1 MPALNFLITNA
12 GKAAIAASG
21 SIGPVVLSQVAIGS
35 SGYTA
40 TGSQTALVA
49 QIKQITPEGSS
60 VPTPGTIHITA
71 SDSSADSYT
80 VREVG
85 LITSTGTLFAI
96 YSQTAPILIKGS
108 GSVALFALDF
118 VMTGVPAGSVT
129 IGSASFQY
137 PPASETAQGVA
148 EIATQ
153 AETDAGTDNARFI
166 TPLKLAALNRWVLK
180 TGDTM
185 TGPLTTN
192 GNFTVNGSIRNVQG
206 TLKGAADNS
215 AWSIVAGSSDPGVAT
230 SGAWISLYGG
240 TAAGSPGLMVFGCN
254 SATTGVITAA
264 GNVGFGTTAPL
275 AKLHVVGESFIV
287 QNTGAPVDRRITRLS
302 NWSNGAV
309 MLERVND
316 AFTAGT
322 QLLGFDGNNNAAI
335 PGALILGGPLTLP
348 ADPTAALHAATKQY
362 IDGLLLG
369 MITTFPQTTEPVGW
383 LKCNGQAV
391 SRATYAALFA
401 RIGTTYGVGNGST
414 TFNLPDLRGE
424 FVRGLDEGRGADTG
438 RTLGSA
444 QADMLEAHSHNVGAF
459 TTSAS
464 NTGQGVFSFYS
475 VTSHGGG
482 SSFNGYT
489 TSSNGGTETRP
500 RNVAF
505 PYFIKF

>member
-1 MPALNFLITNA
+1 
-12 GKAAIAASG
+12 
-21 SIGPVVLSQVAIGS
+21 VAIGS

-96 YSQTAPILIKGS
+96 YSQTDPILIKGS

-137 PPASETAQGVA
+137 PPASETVQGVA
-148 EIATQ
+148 EISTQ
-153 AETDAGTDNARFI
+153 AETDAGLDDARFV
-166 TPLKLAALNRWVLK
+166 TPKKLAALSRWVLK

-192 GNFTVNGSIRNVQG
+192 GTFTVNGGIHNVSG
-206 TLKGAADNS
+206 TIKGLSNAGAWYAVGGFSS
-215 AWSIVAGSSDPGVAT
+215 AGTSN
-230 SGAWISLYGG
+230 SGAWIGLHGG
-240 TAAGSPGLMVFGCN
+240 IEATNPGILVFGCN

-335 PGALILGGPLTLP
+335 PGALSLGGPLTLP

-362 IDGLLLG
+362 IDNAFRGIVLQIPRL
-369 MITTFPQTTEPVGW
+369 TEPAGW

-391 SRATYAALFA
+391 SRTTYAELFA
-401 RIGTTYGVGNGST
+401 ILGTTYGAGNGST
-414 TFNLPDLRGE
+414 TFNVPDYRGE
-424 FVRGLDEGRGADTG
+424 FPRGLDEGRGADPG
-438 RTLGSA
+438 RVLGST
-444 QADMLEAHSHNVGAF
+444 QADMLEAHSHK
-459 TTSAS
+459 
-464 NTGQGVFSFYS
+464 TGHFSVQVS
-475 VTSHGGG
+475 SGG
-482 SSFNGYT
+482 STIATVAHGNSGSEYN
-489 TSSNGGTETRP
+489 TSTVGGTETRP
-500 RNVAF
+500 RNIAAPF
-505 PYFIKF
+505 FIKF

>member
-12 GKAAIAASG
+12 GKSAIATAIATG
-21 SIGPVVLSQVAIGS
+21 NTIPVTISKVAIGS

-40 TGSQTALVA
+40 TGAQTALVA
-49 QIKQITPEGSS
+49 PIKQITPQGAS

-153 AETDAGTDNARFI
+153 AETDAGLDDSRI
-166 TPLKLAALNRWVLK
+166 VTPKKLAAVSKWVNK
-180 TGDTM
+180 TGDTMSGPLGLPGDPASALQATPKQYVDNAVAARVAKAGDTM
-185 TGPLTTN
+185 TGPLTLP
-192 GNFTVNGSIRNVQG
+192 GSPSSG
-206 TLKGAADNS
+206 LHAATKAYTDAADALKVNK
-215 AWSIVAGSSDPGVAT
+215 AGDT
-230 SGAWISLYGG
+230 M
-240 TAAGSPGLMVFGCN
+240 T
-254 SATTGVITAA
+254 
-264 GNVGFGTTAPL
+264 
-275 AKLHVVGESFIV
+275 
-287 QNTGAPVDRRITRLS
+287 
-302 NWSNGAV
+302 
-309 MLERVND
+309 
-316 AFTAGT
+316 
-322 QLLGFDGNNNAAI
+322 
-335 PGALILGGPLTLP
+335 GPLTLP

-369 MITTFPQTTEPVGW
+369 MITTFPQTTEPTGW

-391 SRATYAALFA
+391 SRITYASLFA
-401 RIGTTYGVGNGST
+401 KVGTTYGVGNGST
-414 TFNLPDLRGE
+414 TFNVPDLRGE
-424 FVRGLDEGRGADTG
+424 FIRGLDEGRAADTG
-438 RTLGSA
+438 RVLGSA
-444 QADMLEAHSHNVGAF
+444 QADMLEAHNHNVGAF

-464 NTGQGVFSFYS
+464 NTGQGVFNFYA
-475 VTSHGGG
+475 VTSHSGG

-505 PYFIKF
+505 PFFIKF

>member
-1 MPALNFLITNA
+1 MPALNFIITNA

-21 SIGPVVLSQVAIGS
+21 SIGPVVLSKVAIGS

-96 YSQTAPILIKGS
+96 YSQTDPILIKGS

-129 IGSASFQY
+129 IGNASFQY

-153 AETDAGTDNARFI
+153 AETDAGTDNARFV
-166 TPLKLAALNRWVLK
+166 TPLKLAQRLATWLGFTPVQQGGGTNQGANKVRIGWASTGDGLLAQVDAVPIGTLLTTGSGGNGKEGVLR

-185 TGPLTTN
+185 TGHLTL
-192 GNFTVNGSIRNVQG
+192 VGSPSSALHPA
-206 TLKGAADNS
+206 TKAYTDAADALKLNK
-215 AWSIVAGSSDPGVAT
+215 AGDT
-230 SGAWISLYGG
+230 M
-240 TAAGSPGLMVFGCN
+240 T
-254 SATTGVITAA
+254 
-264 GNVGFGTTAPL
+264 
-275 AKLHVVGESFIV
+275 
-287 QNTGAPVDRRITRLS
+287 
-302 NWSNGAV
+302 
-309 MLERVND
+309 
-316 AFTAGT
+316 
-322 QLLGFDGNNNAAI
+322 
-335 PGALILGGPLTLP
+335 GPLTLP

-362 IDGLLLG
+362 IDNAFRGIVCQMPRL
-369 MITTFPQTTEPVGW
+369 TEPAGW

-391 SRATYAALFA
+391 SRTTYAELFA
-401 RIGTTYGVGNGST
+401 ILGTTYGAGNGST
-414 TFNLPDLRGE
+414 TFNVPDYRGE
-424 FVRGLDEGRGADTG
+424 FPRGLDEGRGVDSG
-438 RTLGSA
+438 RVLGSS
-444 QADMLEAHSHNVGAF
+444 QADAIAAHNHNVGAF

-489 TSSNGGTETRP
+489 TSTNGGTETRP
-500 RNVAF
+500 RNTAA

>member
-12 GKAAIAASG
+12 GKSAIATAIATG
-21 SIGPVVLSQVAIGS
+21 NTIPVTISKVAIGS

-40 TGSQTALVA
+40 TGAQTALVA
-49 QIKQITPEGSS
+49 PIKQITPQGSS

-96 YSQTAPILIKGS
+96 YSQADPILVKGS

-137 PPASETAQGVA
+137 PPATETAQGVA

-166 TPLKLAALNRWVLK
+166 TPLKLAQRLATWLGFTPVQQGGGSNQGANKVRIGWASTGDGLLAQVDAVPIGTLLTTGSGGAGKEGVLR

-185 TGPLTTN
+185 TGHLTL
-192 GNFTVNGSIRNVQG
+192 VGSPSSG
-206 TLKGAADNS
+206 LHPATKSYTDAAD
-215 AWSIVAGSSDPGVAT
+215 A
-230 SGAWISLYGG
+230 L
-240 TAAGSPGLMVFGCN
+240 
-254 SATTGVITAA
+254 
-264 GNVGFGTTAPL
+264 
-275 AKLHVVGESFIV
+275 KL
-287 QNTGAPVDRRITRLS
+287 NK
-302 NWSNGAV
+302 
-309 MLERVND
+309 
-316 AFTAGT
+316 
-322 QLLGFDGNNNAAI
+322 DGDTMT
-335 PGALILGGPLTLP
+335 GPLTLP

-369 MITTFPQTTEPVGW
+369 MITTFPQTTEPTGW

-391 SRATYAALFA
+391 SRTTYASLFA
-401 RIGTTYGVGNGST
+401 KVGTTYGVGNGST
-414 TFNLPDLRGE
+414 TFNVPDLRGE
-424 FVRGLDEGRGADTG
+424 FIRGLDEGRAADTG
-438 RTLGSA
+438 RVLGSA
-444 QADMLEAHSHNVGAF
+444 QADMLEAHNHNVGAF

-464 NTGQGVFSFYS
+464 NTGQGVFNFYA

-505 PYFIKF
+505 PFFIKF

>member
-1 MPALNFLITNA
+1 MPALNFIITNA

-21 SIGPVVLSQVAIGS
+21 SIGPVVLSKVAIGS

-85 LITSTGTLFAI
+85 LMTSTGTLFAI
-96 YSQTAPILIKGS
+96 YSQTDPILIKGS

-129 IGSASFQY
+129 IGNASFQY

-166 TPLKLAALNRWVLK
+166 TPLKLAQRLATWLGFTPVQQGGGSNQGANKVRIGWASTGDGLLAQVDAVPIGTLLTTGSGGAGKEGVLR

-185 TGPLTTN
+185 TGHLTL
-192 GNFTVNGSIRNVQG
+192 VGSPSSG
-206 TLKGAADNS
+206 LHPATKAYTDAADLLKLNK
-215 AWSIVAGSSDPGVAT
+215 AGDT
-230 SGAWISLYGG
+230 M
-240 TAAGSPGLMVFGCN
+240 T
-254 SATTGVITAA
+254 
-264 GNVGFGTTAPL
+264 
-275 AKLHVVGESFIV
+275 
-287 QNTGAPVDRRITRLS
+287 
-302 NWSNGAV
+302 
-309 MLERVND
+309 
-316 AFTAGT
+316 
-322 QLLGFDGNNNAAI
+322 
-335 PGALILGGPLTLP
+335 GPLTLP

-362 IDGLLLG
+362 IDNAFRGIVLQIPRL
-369 MITTFPQTTEPVGW
+369 TEPAGW

-391 SRATYAALFA
+391 SRTTYAELFA
-401 RIGTTYGVGNGST
+401 ILGTTYGAGNGST
-414 TFNLPDLRGE
+414 TFNVPDYRGE
-424 FVRGLDEGRGADTG
+424 FPRGLDEGRGVDVG
-438 RTLGSA
+438 RVLGST
-444 QADMLEAHSHNVGAF
+444 QADMLEAHNHNVGAF

-500 RNVAF
+500 RNIAA

>member
-21 SIGPVVLSQVAIGS
+21 SIGPVVLSKVAIGS

-49 QIKQITPEGSS
+49 QLKQITPEGSS

-96 YSQTAPILIKGS
+96 YSQTDPILIKGS

-129 IGSASFQY
+129 IGNASFQY
-137 PPASETAQGVA
+137 PPATETAQGVA

-153 AETDAGTDNARFI
+153 AETDAGLDDARI
-166 TPLKLAALNRWVLK
+166 VTPKKLAAVNRWVSK
-180 TGDTM
+180 TGDTMSGPLTLPGDPASVLQATPKQYVDNADAARVAKGGDTM
-185 TGPLTTN
+185 TGPLT
-192 GNFTVNGSIRNVQG
+192 
-206 TLKGAADNS
+206 L
-215 AWSIVAGSSDPGVAT
+215 P
-230 SGAWISLYGG
+230 
-240 TAAGSPGLMVFGCN
+240 GSPSSGLHA
-254 SATTGVITAA
+254 ATKAYTDA
-264 GNVGFGTTAPL
+264 G
-275 AKLHVVGESFIV
+275 
-287 QNTGAPVDRRITRLS
+287 D
-302 NWSNGAV
+302 
-309 MLERVND
+309 MLKVNK
-316 AFTAGT
+316 AGDT
-322 QLLGFDGNNNAAI
+322 MT
-335 PGALILGGPLTLP
+335 GPLTLP
-348 ADPTAALHAATKQY
+348 ADPTSALHAATKQY

-369 MITTFPQTTEPVGW
+369 MISSFPQTTEPAGW

-391 SRATYAALFA
+391 SRATYAALFGK
-401 RIGTTYGVGNGST
+401 IGTTYGVGNGST

-424 FVRGLDEGRGADTG
+424 FVRGLDEGRGADPG
-438 RTLGSA
+438 RVLGSS
-444 QADMLEAHSHNVGAF
+444 QADMLEAHTHTVGLADDSSVSGSKVKEGSGNVDASF
-459 TTSAS
+459 TTNS
-464 NTGQGVFSFYS
+464 T
-475 VTSHGGG
+475 
-482 SSFNGYT
+482 
-489 TSSNGGTETRP
+489 GGTETRP

>member
-40 TGSQTALVA
+40 TGAQTALVA
-49 QIKQITPEGSS
+49 PIKQITPQGSS

-96 YSQTAPILIKGS
+96 YSQTDPILIKGS

-137 PPASETAQGVA
+137 PPATETVQGIA

-166 TPLKLAALNRWVLK
+166 TPLKLAQRLATWLGFTPVQQGGGSNQGANKVRIGWASTGDGLLAQVDAVPIGTLLTTGSGGNGKEGVLRSGDIMTGGLTLSGNPVGPLQATPKQYVDAADALKLNK
-180 TGDTM
+180 AGDTM
-185 TGPLTTN
+185 T
-192 GNFTVNGSIRNVQG
+192 
-206 TLKGAADNS
+206 
-215 AWSIVAGSSDPGVAT
+215 
-230 SGAWISLYGG
+230 
-240 TAAGSPGLMVFGCN
+240 
-254 SATTGVITAA
+254 
-264 GNVGFGTTAPL
+264 
-275 AKLHVVGESFIV
+275 
-287 QNTGAPVDRRITRLS
+287 
-302 NWSNGAV
+302 
-309 MLERVND
+309 
-316 AFTAGT
+316 
-322 QLLGFDGNNNAAI
+322 
-335 PGALILGGPLTLP
+335 GPLTLP

-369 MITTFPQTTEPVGW
+369 MICFNGSATEVSGW
-383 LKCNGQAV
+383 LRCNGQAV
-391 SRATYAALFA
+391 SRTTYAALFA
-401 RIGTTYGVGNGST
+401 RIGTTFGVGNGST
-414 TFNLPDLRGE
+414 TFNLPELRGE
-424 FVRGLDEGRGADTG
+424 FIRGLDEGRAVDVG
-438 RTLGSA
+438 RTLGSS
-444 QADMLEAHSHNVGAF
+444 QADMLEAHNHNVGAF

-464 NTGQGVFSFYS
+464 NTGQGVFNFYA

-505 PYFIKF
+505 PFFIKF

>member
-1 MPALNFLITNA
+1 MPALNFVITNA

-21 SIGPVVLSQVAIGS
+21 SIGPVVLSKVAIGS

-96 YSQTAPILIKGS
+96 YSQTDPILIKGS

-129 IGSASFQY
+129 IGNASFQY
-137 PPASETAQGVA
+137 PPATETAQGVA

-153 AETDAGTDNARFI
+153 AETDAGLDDARI
-166 TPLKLAALNRWVLK
+166 VTPKKLAAVNKWVQK

-185 TGPLTTN
+185 TGPLTLPGDPAGVLQATPKQY
-192 GNFTVNGSIRNVQG
+192 V
-206 TLKGAADNS
+206 DN
-215 AWSIVAGSSDPGVAT
+215 AVAGRVSK
-230 SGAWISLYGG
+230 SGD
-240 TAAGSPGLMVFGCN
+240 TM
-254 SATTGVITAA
+254 T
-264 GNVGFGTTAPL
+264 
-275 AKLHVVGESFIV
+275 
-287 QNTGAPVDRRITRLS
+287 
-302 NWSNGAV
+302 
-309 MLERVND
+309 
-316 AFTAGT
+316 
-322 QLLGFDGNNNAAI
+322 
-335 PGALILGGPLTLP
+335 GPLTLP
-348 ADPTAALHAATKQY
+348 GSPSSGAHASTKAYTDAADLLKVNKAGDTMTGPLTLPSDPTAALHAATKQY
-362 IDGLLLG
+362 IDNAFRGIMLQMPRL
-369 MITTFPQTTEPVGW
+369 TEPPGW

-391 SRATYAALFA
+391 SRATYAELFA
-401 RIGTTYGVGNGST
+401 IIGTTFGAGNGST
-414 TFNLPDLRGE
+414 TFNLPDYRGE
-424 FVRGLDEGRGADTG
+424 FPRGLDEGRGVDPG
-438 RTLGSA
+438 RVLGSS
-444 QADMLEAHSHNVGAF
+444 QADAVAAHNHNVGGF

-482 SSFNGYT
+482 ASFNGYT
-489 TSSNGGTETRP
+489 TSTTGGTETRP
-500 RNVAF
+500 RNTAA
-505 PYFIKF
+505 PWFIRF

>member
-1 MPALNFLITNA
+1 MPALNFIITNA

-21 SIGPVVLSQVAIGS
+21 SIGPVVLSKVAIGS

-96 YSQTAPILIKGS
+96 YSQTDPILIKGS

-129 IGSASFQY
+129 IGNASFQY

-166 TPLKLAALNRWVLK
+166 TPLKLAQRLATWLGFTPVQQGGGSNQGANKVRIGWASTGDGLLAQVDAVPIGTLLTTGSGGAGKEGVLR

-185 TGPLTTN
+185 TGHLTL
-192 GNFTVNGSIRNVQG
+192 VGSPSSG
-206 TLKGAADNS
+206 LHPATKAYTDAADLLKLNK
-215 AWSIVAGSSDPGVAT
+215 AGDT
-230 SGAWISLYGG
+230 M
-240 TAAGSPGLMVFGCN
+240 T
-254 SATTGVITAA
+254 
-264 GNVGFGTTAPL
+264 
-275 AKLHVVGESFIV
+275 
-287 QNTGAPVDRRITRLS
+287 
-302 NWSNGAV
+302 
-309 MLERVND
+309 
-316 AFTAGT
+316 
-322 QLLGFDGNNNAAI
+322 
-335 PGALILGGPLTLP
+335 GPLTLP

-362 IDGLLLG
+362 IDNAFRGIVLQIPRL
-369 MITTFPQTTEPVGW
+369 TEPAGW

-391 SRATYAALFA
+391 SRTTYAELFA
-401 RIGTTYGVGNGST
+401 ILGTTYGAGNGST
-414 TFNLPDLRGE
+414 TFNVPDYRGE
-424 FVRGLDEGRGADTG
+424 FPRGLDEGRGVDVG
-438 RTLGSA
+438 RVLGST
-444 QADMLEAHSHNVGAF
+444 QADMLEAHNHK
-459 TTSAS
+459 
-464 NTGQGVFSFYS
+464 TGHFSVQVS
-475 VTSHGGG
+475 SGG
-482 SSFNGYT
+482 STIATVAHGNSGSEYNTST
-489 TSSNGGTETRP
+489 TGGTETRP
-500 RNVAF
+500 RNIAA

>member
-21 SIGPVVLSQVAIGS
+21 SIGPVVLSKVAVGS

-40 TGSQTALVA
+40 TGAQTALVA

-96 YSQTAPILIKGS
+96 YAQTDPILIKGS

-129 IGSASFQY
+129 IGNASFQY

-153 AETDAGTDNARFI
+153 AETDAGLDDARI
-166 TPLKLAALNRWVLK
+166 VTPKKLAAVNKWVVK

-185 TGPLTTN
+185 TGPLTLP
-192 GNFTVNGSIRNVQG
+192 GDPASVLQ
-206 TLKGAADNS
+206 AAPKQYVDNAVVS
-215 AWSIVAGSSDPGVAT
+215 RVAK
-230 SGAWISLYGG
+230 SGD
-240 TAAGSPGLMVFGCN
+240 TM
-254 SATTGVITAA
+254 T
-264 GNVGFGTTAPL
+264 
-275 AKLHVVGESFIV
+275 
-287 QNTGAPVDRRITRLS
+287 
-302 NWSNGAV
+302 
-309 MLERVND
+309 
-316 AFTAGT
+316 
-322 QLLGFDGNNNAAI
+322 
-335 PGALILGGPLTLP
+335 GPLTLP
-348 ADPTAALHAATKQY
+348 GSPSSGLHASTKAYTDAGDMLKVNKAGDTMTGPLTLPGDPTAALHAATKQY

-369 MITTFPQTTEPVGW
+369 IIVFCSQTAEPAGW

-391 SRATYAALFA
+391 SRTTYAALFG
-401 RIGTTYGVGNGST
+401 RIGTTFGAGNGST
-414 TFNLPDLRGE
+414 TFNVPEIRGE
-424 FVRGLDEGRGADTG
+424 FVRGLDEGRGVDPG
-438 RTLGSA
+438 RLIGTA
-444 QADMLEAHSHNVGAF
+444 QADMLEAHTHTVGLADDS
-459 TTSAS
+459 SAS
-464 NTGQGVFSFYS
+464 GSKVKEGSGNVDASF
-475 VTSHGGG
+475 
-482 SSFNGYT
+482 T

-505 PYFIKF
+505 PFIIKF